1 VNTKGRHLDVCTV
14 ADNAA
19 GSLLTTD
26 RKSRLMELTRATPR
40 TDAHPAD
47 TVSGVAPT
55 MVLVE
60 RV

>member
-1 VNTKGRHLDVCTV
+1 M
-14 ADNAA
+14 
-19 GSLLTTD
+19 
-26 RKSRLMELTRATPR
+26 MELTRATPR

-47 TVSGVAPT
+47 TVSGVTAT